1 MPGVSG
7 AHRPSA
13 ETALGRLLVP
23 VATVLLLSA
32 CAGEE
37 RSAAPPASDSVY
49 VEVMARLVLLDS
61 AMTRPAEVS
70 LRGLDR
76 DSARRTVLERF
87 DVGARELLEYA
98 EERGR
103 SPAAMAEIWA
113 RIQEL
118 ADSLEA
124 SGWRPGDGGV
134 KRGTPPDSVPP
145 GAAS

>member
-1 MPGVSG
+1 MRGSRR
-7 AHRPSA
+7 ASA
-13 ETALGRLLVP
+13 EAAPVRLLVP
-23 VATVLLLSA
+23 AALVLLLAA

-37 RSAAPPASDSVY
+37 SPAGASSADSVY

-70 LRGLDR
+70 LRGIDR
-76 DSARRTVLERF
+76 DSARRAVLERF
-87 DVGARELLEYA
+87 DVSARDLLAYA

-103 SPAAMAEIWA
+103 SPAAMAEIWR

-124 SGWRPGDGGV
+124 DGWQPDADGESAS
-134 KRGTPPDSVPP
+134 DSVPP

>member
-1 MPGVSG
+1 MRG
-7 AHRPSA
+7 ARRPSA
-13 ETALGRLLVP
+13 ETSLTRRLVP
-23 VATVLLLSA
+23 LAAALLLPGCS
-32 CAGEE
+32 GEE
-37 RSAAPPASDSVY
+37 RTASPPASDSVY

-61 AMTRPAEVS
+61 AMTRPADVS

-76 DSARRTVLERF
+76 DSARQEVLERF
-87 DVGARELLEYA
+87 GVDARELLEYA

-103 SPAAMAEIWA
+103 SPAAMAEIWG

-124 SGWRPGDGGV
+124 SGWRPGGGGADGDV
-134 KRGTPPDSVPP
+134 SPDSIPP